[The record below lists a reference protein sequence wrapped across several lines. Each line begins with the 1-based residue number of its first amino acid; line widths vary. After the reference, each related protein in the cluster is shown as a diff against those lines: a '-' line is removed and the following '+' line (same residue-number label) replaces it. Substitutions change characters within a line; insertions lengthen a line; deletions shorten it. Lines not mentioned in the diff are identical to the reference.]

1 MIRVPSPFPAQI
13 VERQSSSVREASARM
28 WSSIPVQ
35 SAASLDQTE
44 VERMGKVI
52 ITFKIMPQNPEV
64 NLETVQKTAEE
75 KIDAFVGET
84 AEKKVAIEPVAFGLK
99 SLNITFVSD
108 EEKGTTDEIESQIG
122 EIEGVQS
129 CEVTDV
135 RRALG

>member
-1 MIRVPSPFPAQI
+1 
-13 VERQSSSVREASARM
+13 
-28 WSSIPVQ
+28 
-35 SAASLDQTE
+35 